1 MTYHYLPDDVKEK
14 FQVITKLLLHYNTQ
28 KCILK
33 TTYRIKS
40 TDLLFSTFTNFL
52 SFKNMVFPSDLYSD
66 FIGKLARNEYISF
79 ISEKK
84 ITNFPLA
91 KLEDDLIVFYN
102 TYFSGG
108 FDSMFEKMREQIEV
122 NL

>member
-1 MTYHYLPDDVKEK
+1 
-14 FQVITKLLLHYNTQ
+14 
-28 KCILK
+28 
-33 TTYRIKS
+33 
-40 TDLLFSTFTNFL
+40 
-52 SFKNMVFPSDLYSD
+52 MVFPSDLYSD